1 MVYREEISMEYI
13 RFIGEIMGKIWVM
26 FMDMPSPLEGVTF
39 GYIRLGLILL
49 SVLMTGITLS
59 IAIPGRKEGDDI
71 RNDRT

>member
-1 MVYREEISMEYI
+1 MEYI
-13 RFIGEIMGKIWVM
+13 KFIGETMGKLWNM
-26 FMDMPSPLEGVTF
+26 FLNMQSPLEGVTF

-49 SVLMTGITLS
+49 SVLMSGITLS